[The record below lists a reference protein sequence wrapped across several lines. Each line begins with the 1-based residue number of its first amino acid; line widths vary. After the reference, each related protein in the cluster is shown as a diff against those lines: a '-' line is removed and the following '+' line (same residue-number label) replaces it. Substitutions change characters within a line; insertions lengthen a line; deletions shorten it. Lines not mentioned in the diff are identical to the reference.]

1 MLCNV
6 VTNIG
11 GDITGVGP
19 SVLPWSRCVAA
30 CCYKEVKLQIRTR
43 YKTGTARLCAGFYD
57 ATDPDTF
64 YVTSTTTTTY
74 HKFASGSPIGDCT
87 ETVVLN
93 DGPNAIVS
101 GVDTLPDCDGLAPD
115 ISSPGDCMDH
125 LWDPPTDNV
134 TSDPPVNTLSGSSG
148 TKDGTRSAAI
158 SAMAYG
164 DWSEWTDIATIDLSQ
179 GEATVGYASIFLS
192 ESSISDNGAS
202 GGGDLGFTVSAN
214 QYESELRIMGP
225 GPLSIAVSEGTD
237 LATATV
243 NRYRLEPNT
252 PMLFSVSGPSIAS
265 GWVTPKKVLRC
276 ACPVQF
282 AAT

>member
-19 SVLPWSRCVAA
+19 SVLPWTRCVAS

-43 YKTGTARLCAGFYD
+43 YKTGVAKLCASFND
-57 ATDPDTF
+57 ISDPDTF
-64 YVTSTTTTTY
+64 YTTSTSSITY

-87 ETVVLN
+87 YTVVN
-93 DGPNAIVS
+93 DSGPNAIVS
-101 GVDTLPDCDGLAPD
+101 DDTTLPDCGSSVDES
-115 ISSPGDCMDH
+115 SSPDGCIDH

-134 TSDPPVNTLSGSSG
+134 TSDPPTGGLSGSSA
-148 TKDGTRSAAI
+148 TKDDVRSAAI
-158 SAMAYG
+158 TAMAYG
-164 DWSEWTDIATIDLSQ
+164 AWSEWADIATIDLAQ
-179 GEATVGYASIFLS
+179 GEATVGYASIYLS
-192 ESSISDNGAS
+192 ESSIGDNGL
-202 GGGDLGFTVSAN
+202 GGGAFVASAN